1 MASKRQTTA
10 NRRNAGYSTGPRTED
25 GRQASS
31 LNALKHGLR
40 SQLTVIPGENEADFH
55 ALFDAF
61 AEEAAPESPRDL
73 AAVRKI
79 AVCEWR
85 LRRIAAIE
93 TEMFTQALQAPPEE
107 SGDDNI
113 EAVVQRRAAQ
123 QAAPPPSPLATLAT
137 RFLKGEIKH
146 FGALTRY
153 EASLNRQYNQAWRDL
168 DSRPEPVEDFR
179 GVYDPDEPEPP
190 YTWPTPD
197 ALVWKSATE
206 RYAEAEHLDPN
217 QTPIDPMPS
226 EPAPQ
231 TAQSNPIPNP
241 DTPPAPS
248 VIPFPPVKDVR
259 AVTEWALDRMKQ
271 AEQSQREEND
281 HPLGEENILNPGA

>member
-1 MASKRQTTA
+1 MATKRQNQA
-10 NRRNAGYSTGPRTED
+10 NRRNSHRSTGPRTAD
-25 GRQASS
+25 GIRASS
-31 LNALKHGLR
+31 LNALQHGLR
-40 SQLTVIPGENEADFH
+40 SQLTVIPGENEADFR

-93 TEMFTQALQAPPEE
+93 TEMFTQALQQPAEDPTID
-107 SGDDNI
+107 SN
-113 EAVVQRRAAQ
+113 EAIVERLAAQ
-123 QAAPPPSPLATLAT
+123 QAAPPPSPLATLAG
-137 RFLKGEIKH
+137 RFLKGDIKH

-197 ALVWKSATE
+197 ALAWKSATE
-206 RYAEAEHLDPN
+206 RYAEAQ
-217 QTPIDPMPS
+217 QTPEAPINSTPS
-226 EPAPQ
+226 EPAQ
-231 TAQSNPIPNP
+231 ETAQTKPIPKSDTPAHPNLVQFP
-241 DTPPAPS
+241 DTNDFAAIRKWAQERLNLDESLPGDNQPGKEEE
-248 VIPFPPVKDVR
+248 KDLL
-259 AVTEWALDRMKQ
+259 E
-271 AEQSQREEND
+271 
-281 HPLGEENILNPGA
+281 PGA